1 MRYAVLGVIILV
13 ALVGCGGSDSDDG
26 DSRRPATPSADSQR
40 ASDEFVRRVDM
51 LCKDTNPQ
59 LAAIMAA
66 LTKVR
71 DAGRAGRASLPK
83 TFDAFATLLR
93 NASQTTKRFVAQLR
107 AIEVPSRERAFYDA
121 LIDSVEKGSSNLRQ
135 QERAAEAQ
143 DASRLRALSIQG
155 STVNARGKGLIG
167 GHGGFHFCGRS

>member
-1 MRYAVLGVIILV
+1 MRYAVLGVIVLV
-13 ALVGCGGSDSDDG
+13 LVGCGGSDSDDG
-26 DSRRPATPSADSQR
+26 DSRPTAPPSAQTQR
-40 ASDEFVRRVDM
+40 ASDEFVRRVDV

-66 LTKVR
+66 LTKAR

-107 AIEVPSRERAFYDA
+107 AIEAPTRERAFYDA
-121 LIDSVEKGSSNLRQ
+121 LIDSVEEGSSNLRQ

-143 DASRLRALSIQG
+143 DASRLRELSIQG
-155 STVNARGKGLIG
+155 STINARGKGVIA
-167 GHGGFHFCGRS
+167 GHGGFRFCGRG